1 MFFLLYSFLCKAIFM
16 RLFYDDNV
24 SINTKNKSIKK
35 VNFALPAYYFCECFV
50 TFKILVLEKKA

>member
-1 MFFLLYSFLCKAIFM
+1 M

-24 SINTKNKSIKK
+24 SKNTKNNSIKK
-35 VNFALPAYYFCECFV
+35 ANFALPAYCFCECFV

>member
-1 MFFLLYSFLCKAIFM
+1 M

-24 SINTKNKSIKK
+24 SINTKKKSIKK

-50 TFKILVLEKKA
+50 TFKILVLEKIA